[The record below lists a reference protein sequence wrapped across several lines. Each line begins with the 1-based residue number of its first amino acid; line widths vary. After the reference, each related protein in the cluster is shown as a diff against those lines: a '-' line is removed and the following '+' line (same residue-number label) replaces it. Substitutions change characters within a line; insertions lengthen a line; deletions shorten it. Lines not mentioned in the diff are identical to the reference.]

1 MENLLQMSNITN
13 FLAAYY
19 CEPDDEIF
27 YNEELNKV
35 FFDNCKIF
43 DDELYKYAKNTI
55 DALKKYSNNELL
67 QEYTRIFL
75 GPFEAIAHPYA
86 SVYLEGYIL
95 NGEVTQKI
103 LHFYNY
109 CGLLFEEDVKD
120 LPDNIVVMLQFLH
133 YLFTCEMQG
142 NENFPEFDWTEK
154 RKEFIDL
161 YLNTWIPKFTEQII
175 TGTQNEFYKNLALF
189 TKKFFEII

>member
-1 MENLLQMSNITN
+1 VENLLQMSNITN

-35 FFDNCKIF
+35 FFENCKIF
-43 DDELYKYAKNTI
+43 DDELSKYAINTI

-103 LHFYNY
+103 LHFYNN

-133 YLFTCEMQG
+133 YLITCEMQG
-142 NENFPEFDWTEK
+142 NENLPEIDWTEK

>member
-1 MENLLQMSNITN
+1 MSNITN

-35 FFDNCKIF
+35 FFENCKIF
-43 DDELYKYAKNTI
+43 DDELSKYAINTI

-103 LHFYNY
+103 LHFYNN

-133 YLFTCEMQG
+133 YLITCEMQG
-142 NENFPEFDWTEK
+142 NENLPEIDWTEK

>member
-35 FFDNCKIF
+35 FFENCKIF
-43 DDELYKYAKNTI
+43 DDELSIYAINTI

-103 LHFYNY
+103 LHFYNN

-133 YLFTCEMQG
+133 YLITCEMQG
-142 NENFPEFDWTEK
+142 NESLPEIDWTEK

-175 TGTQNEFYKNLALF
+175 SGTQNEFYKNLALF

>member
-35 FFDNCKIF
+35 FFENCKIF
-43 DDELYKYAKNTI
+43 DDELSKYAINTI

-103 LHFYNY
+103 LHFYNN

-133 YLFTCEMQG
+133 YLITCEMQG
-142 NENFPEFDWTEK
+142 NENLPEIDWTEK

>member
-1 MENLLQMSNITN
+1 VENLLQMSNITN

-35 FFDNCKIF
+35 FFENCKIF
-43 DDELYKYAKNTI
+43 DDELSKYAINTI

-103 LHFYNY
+103 LHFYNN

-133 YLFTCEMQG
+133 YLITCEMQG
-142 NENFPEFDWTEK
+142 NENLPEKDWTEK

>member
-1 MENLLQMSNITN
+1 VENLLQMSNITN